1 MFLPA
6 FGFGYEEREQGG
18 IGYAHSMSLIVQ
30 ILLVFLATLV
40 HEDSAIVSGAYLMH
54 SHGMT
59 MPVAMT
65 TLMSGVIAGDLAIYG
80 LGTLAARV
88 VPLRRFVLTRITPSR
103 RDWLDRNLMSTL
115 VACRVAPGLL
125 FPTFLTCGFLSV
137 PFRRFAMGVV
147 GTALIY
153 VPVMLL
159 AVLAIGED
167 VIEKFGPWGWGAL
180 LLGLIGVSTLR
191 KRFWPSRPAPTPEA
205 PPLPA
210 THPGMP
216 TLRRSQ
222 VRVAPS
228 EEIPV
233 IPYYVPVALQWFWLA
248 ARYRSLTL
256 PTAANPAIE
265 AGGLLGESKADCLN
279 LAGDA
284 ARPFIARFAR
294 IRRIPGSS
302 LEPSLEQAR
311 DAAAQAGLSYPFIV
325 KPDIGWRGFGV
336 RLVHGE
342 GELAEYLTAY
352 PEGENLLLQEF
363 LPWPGEAAIFWL
375 RRPGQDLGEIFSLTL
390 RYFPFVVGDGSAT
403 IRQLI
408 ETCPRMSW
416 KAAELCAGNAD
427 RLDEIPADG
436 ECVRLAVVGSNR
448 VAGLYIDGIRHA
460 TPALRARM
468 DEICGDLGEFH
479 FGRLDVRFDSIDRLE
494 AGEGF
499 KVVEINGAGAEAV
512 HIWDPDFPILAGYR
526 ALFQQQSLMFA
537 IAEANR
543 KRGFKPMTVRQ
554 LVACQRRQQ
563 RLLSRYPQS
572 G

>member
-1 MFLPA
+1 
-6 FGFGYEEREQGG
+6 
-18 IGYAHSMSLIVQ
+18 MSLIVQ

-59 MPVAMT
+59 MPIAMT

-103 RDWLDRNLMSTL
+103 RDWLDSNLMSTL
-115 VACRVAPGLL
+115 VACRIAPGLL

-167 VIEKFGPWGWGAL
+167 VIERFGPWGWGAL
-180 LLGLIGVSTLR
+180 LLGLIGISALR
-191 KRFWPSRPAPTPEA
+191 KRFWPSRPAPTPEHS
-205 PPLPA
+205 PLPA

-216 TLRRSQ
+216 TLLRSQ
-222 VRVAPS
+222 IRVAPS

-233 IPYYVPVALQWFWLA
+233 IPYYVPVTLQWFWLA

-279 LAGDA
+279 LAGEA

-294 IRRIPGSS
+294 IRRVPGND
-302 LEPSLEQAR
+302 LEPSLEPAR

-336 RLVHGE
+336 RLVHDE
-342 GELAEYLTAY
+342 AELAEYLTAY

-375 RRPGQDLGEIFSLTL
+375 RRPGQDQGEIFSLTL
-390 RYFPFVVGDGSAT
+390 RYFPFVVGNGSAT

-416 KAAELCAGNAD
+416 KAAELCAGNSD
-427 RLDEIPADG
+427 RLDDIPADG

-468 DEICGDLGEFH
+468 DQICGDLGEFH
-479 FGRLDVRFDSIDRLE
+479 FGRLDVRFESIEKLE
-494 AGEGF
+494 AGEAF

-526 ALFQQQSLMFA
+526 TLFQQQSLMFA
-537 IAEANR
+537 IADSNR